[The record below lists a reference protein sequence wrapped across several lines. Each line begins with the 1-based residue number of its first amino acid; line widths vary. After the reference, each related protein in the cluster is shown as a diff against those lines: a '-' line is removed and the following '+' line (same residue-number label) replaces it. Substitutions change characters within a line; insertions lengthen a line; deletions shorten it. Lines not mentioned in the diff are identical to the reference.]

1 MKSEGLMPPH
11 HAQILGVFERIGA
24 LYDRIIDLLAVL
36 ASLLVIGTVLLL
48 SYEVVM
54 RYLFTAP
61 PAWAWEVAECM
72 LCPIAFLG
80 AAWLLRKSGH
90 VSVDIIY
97 SQLDPKV
104 QSLLSALTSAAGMI
118 ICFILTWAGV
128 EITIDH
134 FESHITVPGYLDIP
148 KAAILLF
155 IPIGCF
161 MLSLQFLRHTYN
173 YLMRWIS
180 ATND

>member
-1 MKSEGLMPPH
+1 MPPQ
-11 HAQILGVFERIGA
+11 HAQLLKLFETIGA
-24 LYDRIIDLLAVL
+24 LCDRIIDLLAVL
-36 ASLLVIGTVLLL
+36 ASFLVIGNVLLL
-48 SYEVVM
+48 CYEVCM

-80 AAWLLRKSGH
+80 AAWLLRKNGH

-97 SQLDPKV
+97 SQLDPRL
-104 QSLLSALTSAAGMI
+104 QSLLSMFTSAAGTI
-118 ICFILTWAGV
+118 ICFILTWSGI

-173 YLMRWIS
+173 YLMRWLRT
-180 ATND
+180 TND